1 MLKDIIYERWKEA
14 YKNKNALEKQVF
26 EQVKAKILI
35 AEKSGKYELPLNDDV
50 VIDLIAKTVNE
61 LKETQSCYYGK
72 DVDKFIDIQ
81 VQINAI
87 ESYLPIPLTEEEVI
101 EMIRQA
107 KATQPNPG
115 KVIGIVAKQVGSR
128 FDKSKIAGL
137 VKQL

>member
-61 LKETQSCYYGK
+61 LKETQSFYYGK
-72 DVDKFIDIQ
+72 DDYKFIDIQ